1 MHTNWISKG
10 QYNISNRF
18 NVTDLVPFIADEPDL
33 RTNPFQEGGNDV
45 IMGQLVDKDKEIM
58 SKSADEYNE
67 DMGKPAEEDVLT
79 IPNGPMTRSRTKR
92 LNEAI
97 GGWLKTAWKQEDS
110 LDRGLINQD
119 TLITIQATIPSR

>member
-110 LDRGLINQD
+110 LDRGLIEV
-119 TLITIQATIPSR
+119 